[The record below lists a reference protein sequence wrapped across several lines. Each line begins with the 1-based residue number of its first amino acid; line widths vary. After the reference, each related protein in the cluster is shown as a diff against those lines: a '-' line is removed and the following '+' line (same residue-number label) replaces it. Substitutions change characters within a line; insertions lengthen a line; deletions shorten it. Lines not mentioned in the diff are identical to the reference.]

1 MAGQSPHIIHRQ
13 AGRLVGLPCQRGQP
27 VQSHKGEEASVI
39 NRVLVPEIDQRCGER
54 EKRSS
59 EMSKSPHRGTTVGQ
73 SGPTPADVNRAAPL
87 LCRLG
92 DR

>member
-54 EKRSS
+54 EKKEAVRCLKAHT
-59 EMSKSPHRGTTVGQ
+59 EALRWT
-73 SGPTPADVNRAAPL
+73 RAAPRRPL
-87 LCRLG
+87 
-92 DR
+92 